1 MNIFT
6 KNLRQCSNM
15 WTTPE
20 EYTRTILP
28 EHYSSAMKKLQASQK
43 EDEKLVL
50 VYPSRYCTELKE
62 IAEEDHN
69 FQALITAITSKMDV
83 NSMYLAGLNHS
94 SIPEPIST
102 VLQEEFC
109 KSGLMGRLQRFIRDV
124 VAICETFGWFVYDTG
139 MDGVPHVPSDYL
151 LVLLPR
157 LQKWVAIS
165 TNADHKELKLGFIR
179 HPGRFLQPQSTTSV
193 MLPAYARM
201 KKLRMF
207 HMEAVQFASKPSF
220 LASFYDKTNDAKD
233 GKDAPF
239 LDNKL
244 VNQARTNNV
253 LEQMVSQHVA
263 TTSSCIPQQE
273 RASLMCQLD
282 GFVSGMSRDNLKVS
296 DELTRLRSEI
306 SIKDQ
311 CIQSLMKDQGVDQP
325 LPRPC
330 STYLTEGSKVDSA
343 QLMIHPVDICQLE
356 REYEKQWIAVG
367 TGASTTGNKKRN
379 EVESN
384 MNYNDF
390 LNSKRE
396 FYRRIITYEIL
407 HDWTKTSG
415 ISLAVQ

>member
-1 MNIFT
+1 
-6 KNLRQCSNM
+6 M

-20 EYTRTILP
+20 QYTSTILP
-28 EHYSSAMKKLQASQK
+28 DLYDAAMKKLQECYK

-50 VYPSRYCTELKE
+50 VYPSKYCTELKE
-62 IAEEDHN
+62 IAEEDAN
-69 FQALITAITSKMDV
+69 FQALITAITAKMDV
-83 NSMYLAGLNHS
+83 NSMYLAGLSHS
-94 SIPEPIST
+94 NIPESIST

-109 KSGLMGRLQRFIRDV
+109 RSGLMGRLQRFIRDV
-124 VAICETFGWFVYDTG
+124 VNISETFGWFVYDTG
-139 MDGVPHVPSDYL
+139 TDGVPHVPSDYL

-165 TNADHKELKLGFIR
+165 AYPDHNELSLGFIR
-179 HPGRFLQPQSTTSV
+179 HPGRLLQPQSTTSV
-193 MLPAYARM
+193 MLPAYERM

-220 LASFYDKTNDAKD
+220 LASFYDKTKDAQD

-239 LDNKL
+239 LDKKL
-244 VNQARTNNV
+244 VNQARTNSV
-253 LEQMVSQHVA
+253 LEQMVSHHVS
-263 TTSSCIPQQE
+263 TTSSRLPQQE
-273 RASLMCQLD
+273 YASLTCQLD
-282 GFVSGMSRDNLKVS
+282 GFVSGISRDKLKAK
-296 DELTRLRSEI
+296 DEVNRLRSEI

-311 CIQSLMKDQGVDQP
+311 CIQSLLKDQGRDQP
-325 LPRPC
+325 LPRPS

-343 QLMIHPVDICQLE
+343 QLMIHPIDICQLE
-356 REYEKQWIAVG
+356 REYEKQWMAVG

-379 EVESN
+379 EVENN

-407 HDWTKTSG
+407 HAWSETSG
-415 ISLAVQ
+415 ISLAGQ